1 MRQAR
6 FVFVVALLAPAF
18 GLTLVGGA
26 AAQRRG
32 ALAQRRGAPP
42 RRTPAVCGDPQAR
55 CRTTVEF
62 EPHQLP
68 FELSPTAVIFETEK
82 FYMVVLKSARRVTGD
97 CATPIPEDERVEAQK
112 LFPRHKV
119 FASRCYD
126 PGELYYEGIAP
137 ETQFMA
143 VFAGRTRAEAD
154 AVLRKVRATGRFP
167 GAYLRRT
174 STGFNGT

>member
-1 MRQAR
+1 MRKSR
-6 FVFVVALLAPAF
+6 SVFLVSLLALAF
-18 GLTLVGGA
+18 GLTAAGGA
-26 AAQRRG
+26 SAQRRR
-32 ALAQRRGAPP
+32 AQRRP
-42 RRTPAVCGDPQAR
+42 PAVCGDPTAR

-68 FELSPTAVIFETEK
+68 FEVSPTAVIFETEK
-82 FYMVVLKSARRVTGD
+82 FYMVVLKSARRAADD
-97 CATPIPEDERVEAQK
+97 CETPIPEEERAEAQK

-126 PGELYYEGIAP
+126 PGELFYAGVAP

-154 AVLRKVRATGRFP
+154 AMLQKVRATGRFP